1 MRRSTRMMLMTSAPK
16 REQGNDPRNEM
27 RSYMPIERVWPMDP
41 VGMEPGKTEPP
52 EMRRRRRSNGRFME
66 GGEESYAEGREPY
79 GRTEPYGMP
88 YEHPRIGFRNPKEW
102 PVEPDEPQMHY
113 GPGRGYDGG
122 RRMMA
127 SGAVWT
133 EPTKEPEREIFREV
147 DEPMAMAWVKRMR
160 PVDGSQSPKFKPD
173 QAEQLRAAHCPQ
185 CKKWEFFVALNMMH
199 SDYCDVAKKMGVD
212 RADFY
217 ACMAKAFLED
227 PDAGE
232 NKLAKY
238 MERVAE

>member
-1 MRRSTRMMLMTSAPK
+1 MRPSTRMMMMANTPGRKEPS
-16 REQGNDPRNEM
+16 G
-27 RSYMPIERVWPMDP
+27 YMPDYWP
-41 VGMEPGKTEPP
+41 MEPGRTEPP
-52 EMRRRRRSNGRFME
+52 EMRRRRRKNGRFME
-66 GGEESYAEGREPY
+66 GDDPPY
-79 GRTEPYGMP
+79 MSM
-88 YEHPRIGFRNPKEW
+88 PRIGFRGPKDW
-102 PVEPDEPQMHY
+102 PYGDDDDDDDPQMHY
-113 GPGRGYDGG
+113 GKENYSRETGG
-122 RRMMA
+122 RRMTA
-127 SGAVWT
+127 TGSVWM
-133 EPTKEPEREIFREV
+133 EPAEHDGGSYREV